1 MTRKRGFTLIE
12 LLVVIAI
19 IAILA
24 AILFPVLAR
33 AREKA
38 RTSSCQNN
46 IKNIATAFKMYTNDW
61 DEKFPAPNG
70 APHDNQYTAGE
81 VPWPAQLDPYVKNWQ
96 IFKCPSYT
104 TYGLGYGY
112 NPYLQWSLRGSNLY
126 PAGCSEA
133 DVQDV
138 VRTVLVC
145 DVDTSAT
152 DPYLMP
158 PGTIPGILDEFN
170 PDLIAGPGL
179 GGAITNK
186 CEKIIQTGRRLA
198 NTIVTGGVPM
208 GGAPEPRHT
217 DGCNFGFVDGHA
229 KWIKN
234 RRQIIFNPNATTP
247 CEAPGG
253 VPLD

>member
-1 MTRKRGFTLIE
+1 MMALRKRGFTLIE

-46 IKNIATAFKMYTNDW
+46 LKNIATAFKMYTNDW

-70 APHDNQYTAGE
+70 APHDNQYTTGE
-81 VPWPAQLDPYVKNWQ
+81 IPWPLQLDPYVKNWQ

-112 NPYLQWSLRGSNLY
+112 NPYLQWSLLGEGRY

-138 VRTVLVC
+138 VRTVLAA
-145 DVDTSAT
+145 DVDTAAG
-152 DPYLMP
+152 DPYIVP
-158 PGTIPGILDEFN
+158 PGTLPGIIDQFN
-170 PDLIAGPGL
+170 PDLITSLTTGISGVNPPPRP
-179 GGAITNK
+179 
-186 CEKIIQTGRRLA
+186 IQTGARLA
-198 NTIVTGGVPM
+198 GTIVTGGVPM

-217 DGCNFGFVDGHA
+217 DGCNFAFVDGHV

-234 RRQIIFNPNATTP
+234 RMQIIFNPNATTP
-247 CEAPGG
+247 GN
-253 VPLD
+253 

>member
-1 MTRKRGFTLIE
+1 MRRKGFTLIE

-38 RTSSCQNN
+38 RSSSCQNN
-46 IKNIATAFKMYTNDW
+46 LKNIATAFKMYASDW
-61 DEKFPAPNG
+61 DEKFPGPNNG
-70 APHDNQYTAGE
+70 VHDSQYQLGSPE
-81 VPWPAQLDPYVKNWQ
+81 IPWPVQLDPYVKNWQ

-104 TYGLGYGY
+104 TFGLGYGY
-112 NPYLQWSLRGSNLY
+112 NPYLQWSLLGENRY

-138 VRTVLVC
+138 VRTVLAA
-145 DVDTSAT
+145 DTDTNPADAT
-152 DPYLMP
+152 LPG
-158 PGTIPGILDEFN
+158 GTIPGIIDDCN
-170 PDLIAGPGL
+170 PDLVTSLTGDISGVNPPP
-179 GGAITNK
+179 NP
-186 CEKIIQTGRRLA
+186 IQTGSRFPT

-217 DGCNFGFVDGHA
+217 DGCNFAFVDGHV

-234 RRQIIFNPNATTP
+234 RMQIIFNPNSAV
-247 CEAPGG
+247 PGN
-253 VPLD
+253 

>member
-1 MTRKRGFTLIE
+1 MKRKGFTLIE

-38 RTSSCQNN
+38 RSSSCQNN
-46 IKNIATAFKMYTNDW
+46 LKNIATAFKMYTNDW

-70 APHDNQYTAGE
+70 APHDNRFTPGAE
-81 VPWPAQLDPYVKNWQ
+81 IPWPLQLDPYVKNWQ

-104 TYGLGYGY
+104 TFGLGYGY
-112 NPYLQWSLRGSNLY
+112 NPYLQWSLLGENNY

-138 VRTVLVC
+138 VRTVLAA
-145 DVDTSAT
+145 DTDTSAS
-152 DPYLMP
+152 DQYLQ
-158 PGTIPGILDEFN
+158 PGGLIPGIVDQFN
-170 PDLIAGPGL
+170 PDLVTSL
-179 GGAITNK
+179 GYDLSGVNPPPK
-186 CEKIIQTGRRLA
+186 PIQTGSRLA
-198 NTIVTGGVPM
+198 GTIVTGGVPM

-217 DGCNFGFVDGHA
+217 DGCNFAFVDGHV

-234 RRQIIFNPNATTP
+234 RMQIIFNPNSTTP
-247 CEAPGG
+247 GN
-253 VPLD
+253 

>member
-1 MTRKRGFTLIE
+1 MMRKRGFTLIE

-46 IKNIATAFKMYTNDW
+46 LKNIATAFKMYTNDW
-61 DEKFPAPNG
+61 DEKFPAPNHPG
-70 APHDNQYTAGE
+70 NDPHNNVYQQGE
-81 VPWPAQLDPYVKNWQ
+81 IPWPLQLDPYVKNWQ

-104 TYGLGYGY
+104 SFGLGYGY
-112 NPYLQWSLRGSNLY
+112 NPYLQWSLRGENQY

-138 VRTVLVC
+138 VRTVLAA
-145 DVDTSAT
+145 DVDTAANDSS
-152 DPYLMP
+152 LVP
-158 PGTIPGILDEFN
+158 PGTLPGIVDQFN
-170 PDLIAGPGL
+170 PDLVTSLNGNISGVNPPP
-179 GGAITNK
+179 NP
-186 CEKIIQTGRRLA
+186 IQTGSRLA
-198 NTIVTGGVPM
+198 GTIVTGGVPM

-217 DGCNFGFVDGHA
+217 DGCNFAFVDGHV

-234 RRQIIFNPNATTP
+234 RMQIIFNPNAT
-247 CEAPGG
+247 APGN
-253 VPLD
+253 

>member
-1 MTRKRGFTLIE
+1 MKRKGFTLIE

-38 RTSSCQNN
+38 RSSSCQNN
-46 IKNIATAFKMYTNDW
+46 LKNIATAFKMYTNDW

-70 APHDNQYTAGE
+70 APHDNRFEPGTE
-81 VPWPAQLDPYVKNWQ
+81 IPWPLQLDPYIKNWQ

-104 TYGLGYGY
+104 TFGLGYGY
-112 NPYLQWSLRGSNLY
+112 NPYLQWSLLREGNY

-138 VRTVLVC
+138 VRTVLVA
-145 DVDTSAT
+145 DTDTAED
-152 DPYLMP
+152 DPALP
-158 PGTIPGILDEFN
+158 KSRGLIPGILDQFN
-170 PDLIAGPGL
+170 PDLVTSLDGTCDGVNPPP
-179 GGAITNK
+179 K
-186 CEKIIQTGRRLA
+186 PIQTGSRLA
-198 NTIVTGGVPM
+198 RTIVTGGVPM

-217 DGCNFGFVDGHA
+217 DGCNFAFVDGHV

-234 RRQIIFNPNATTP
+234 RMQIIFNPNSTTP
-247 CEAPGG
+247 GN
-253 VPLD
+253 

>member
-1 MTRKRGFTLIE
+1 MRRKGFTLIE

-38 RTSSCQNN
+38 RSSSCQNN
-46 IKNIATAFKMYTNDW
+46 LKNIATAFKMYTNDW
-61 DEKFPAPNG
+61 DEKFPGPNG
-70 APHDNQYTAGE
+70 APHDNQFTLGSGE
-81 VPWPAQLDPYVKNWQ
+81 IPWPVQLDPYIKNWQ

-104 TYGLGYGY
+104 TFGLGYGY
-112 NPYLQWSLRGSNLY
+112 NPYLQWSLRGQGQY

-138 VRTVLVC
+138 VRTVLAA
-145 DVDTSAT
+145 DTDTNPADAT
-152 DPYLMP
+152 LPG
-158 PGTIPGILDEFN
+158 GTIPGIIDDCN
-170 PDLIAGPGL
+170 PDLVTSLTGDISGVNPPP
-179 GGAITNK
+179 NP
-186 CEKIIQTGRRLA
+186 IQTGSRFPT

-217 DGCNFGFVDGHA
+217 DGCNFAFVDGHV

-234 RRQIIFNPNATTP
+234 RMQIIFNPNSTV
-247 CEAPGG
+247 PGN
-253 VPLD
+253 

>member
-1 MTRKRGFTLIE
+1 MKRKGFTLIE

-38 RTSSCQNN
+38 RTASCQNN
-46 IKNIATAFKMYTNDW
+46 LKNIATAFKMYTNDW

-70 APHDNQYTAGE
+70 APHDNQYKRGTE
-81 VPWPAQLDPYVKNWQ
+81 IPWIVQLDPYIKNWQ

-104 TYGLGYGY
+104 TFGLGYGY
-112 NPYLQWSLRGSNLY
+112 NPFLQWSLLGQGNY

-138 VRTVLVC
+138 VRTVLAA
-145 DVDTSAT
+145 DTDTST
-152 DPYLMP
+152 SDPSLP
-158 PGTIPGILDEFN
+158 EAAGLIPGILDQFN
-170 PDLIAGPGL
+170 PDLVTSLTGDIS
-179 GGAITNK
+179 GASPAPMP
-186 CEKIIQTGRRLA
+186 IQTGSRLA
-198 NTIVTGGVPM
+198 GTIVTGGVPM

-217 DGCNFGFVDGHA
+217 DGCNFAFVDGHV

-234 RRQIIFNPNATTP
+234 RMQIIFNPNSTK
-247 CEAPGG
+247 PG
-253 VPLD
+253 D

>member
-1 MTRKRGFTLIE
+1 MKRKGFTLIE

-38 RTSSCQNN
+38 RSSSCQNN
-46 IKNIATAFKMYTNDW
+46 LKNIATAFKMYTNDW

-70 APHDNQYTAGE
+70 APHDNQFTPGAE
-81 VPWPAQLDPYVKNWQ
+81 IPWPVQLDPYIKNWQ

-104 TYGLGYGY
+104 TFGLGYGY
-112 NPYLQWSLRGSNLY
+112 NPYLQWSLLGEGKY

-138 VRTVLVC
+138 VRTVLAA
-145 DVDTSAT
+145 DTDTSAT
-152 DPYLMP
+152 DPSLQ
-158 PGTIPGILDEFN
+158 PGGFIPGILDQFN
-170 PDLIAGPGL
+170 PDLVTSL
-179 GGAITNK
+179 TNDLSGVNPPPK
-186 CEKIIQTGRRLA
+186 PIQTGSRLA
-198 NTIVTGGVPM
+198 GTIVTGGVPM

-217 DGCNFGFVDGHA
+217 DGCNFAFVDGHV

-234 RRQIIFNPNATTP
+234 RMQIIFNPNSAT
-247 CEAPGG
+247 PGN
-253 VPLD
+253 